1 MNLSLFR
8 TAEAAFAREFC
19 HGTHGGLFGA
29 QVRAIPLPVSPATAE
44 RQECAHPPTGAG
56 LASLS
61 NTPPAATAQDAQQ
74 GLAGG
79 LSSTD
84 LEHAE

>member
-29 QVRAIPLPVSPATAE
+29 QVRAIVPPVDPDPLRSATGVPGSTSIPPLAAVTTGLPV
-44 RQECAHPPTGAG
+44 
-56 LASLS
+56 ASLS
-61 NTPPAATAQDAQQ
+61 SNGDA
-74 GLAGG
+74 
-79 LSSTD
+79 S
-84 LEHAE
+84 